1 MRTEEVIA
9 GIFNGIVNAY
19 NMVSNVECLPYA
31 LFKVNE
37 NPVSNKDGVYRYDYG
52 VVINVVAGNFN
63 ECKDISDRV
72 MKNLLS
78 LRNDDLSV
86 TNLAVSG
93 ETDGDIYMR
102 KMECLIIE
110 FV

>member
-31 LFKVNE
+31 VFQVNE

-52 VVINVVAGNFN
+52 VVINVVAGNFD

-78 LRNDDLSV
+78 LRH
-86 TNLAVSG
+86 G
-93 ETDGDIYMR
+93 
-102 KMECLIIE
+102 
-110 FV
+110 

>member
-31 LFKVNE
+31 VFQVNE

-52 VVINVVAGNFN
+52 VVINVVAGNFD
-63 ECKDISDRV
+63 ECKDISYRV

-78 LRNDDLSV
+78 LRNYDRSV

>member
-19 NMVSNVECLPYA
+19 NMVSNV
-31 LFKVNE
+31 
-37 NPVSNKDGVYRYDYG
+37 
-52 VVINVVAGNFN
+52 INVVAGNFD

>member
-1 MRTEEVIA
+1 MRTEKAIA
-9 GIFNGIVNAY
+9 GIFNGVVNAY
-19 NMVSNVECLPYA
+19 NMVSSVESLPYA
-31 LFKVNE
+31 VFQVSE
-37 NPVSNKDGVYRYDYG
+37 NPVSSKDGVYRYDCS
-52 VVINVVAGNFN
+52 VVINIVAGNFD

-78 LRNDDLSV
+78 LREDDLSV
-86 TNLAVSG
+86 TNLTGSG

-102 KMECLIIE
+102 KIECLIID